1 MNTVDQRILI
11 PAPPEVVWE
20 YLSNLE
26 NNPQWQANCRA
37 VAFVS
42 TKRRGQ
48 GTRWRHTNN
57 RGRDVLIEIT
67 AWYER
72 AGYAYRIVD
81 GSPYSHNSGSI
92 RLQEIAEGTIV
103 QWTFEYEISGL
114 FSGFRNAISVR
125 RGIENDIIESLENL
139 WRQASKLKNTDSY
152 TAKSLMREAPDV
164 QSRANYQPRHPSKM
178 KQRADEIIESDT
190 DVSLQVKQ
198 EAASQTTQAEET
210 IPEQSLAEKQITTN
224 TLEQITPPET
234 PEPEPDFL
242 SELDHSREMQP
253 VVIQQSE
260 EDNEQWMRPAEFVE
274 EQDSAT
280 QPDSITTNVEPED
293 TQPYQLERLP
303 DDDVDSSTM
312 SVFELFGL
320 PKPSE
325 TQQMRAI
332 AEQAASESIS
342 TPQHQQTVK
351 TVDVTDAPVQSNS
364 VNQTKFGGGRVG
376 MRVILRRRLIKIK
389 RP

>member
-11 PAPPEVVWE
+11 PASPDVVWE

-37 VAFVS
+37 VTFVS
-42 TKRRGQ
+42 STRRGQ

-57 RGRDVLIEIT
+57 RGRDVLIEVT

-114 FSGFRNAISVR
+114 FSGFRNAVSVR
-125 RGIENDIIESLENL
+125 RGVENDIIESLENL
-139 WRQASKLKNTDSY
+139 WRQANKLKRDDSF

-164 QSRANYQPRHPSKM
+164 ESRASYQPRHPSRM
-178 KQRADEIIESDT
+178 RERMDEVIESDT
-190 DVSLQVKQ
+190 DISLQAVQDANPDPETQPAPPISSEPKVKT
-198 EAASQTTQAEET
+198 S
-210 IPEQSLAEKQITTN
+210 
-224 TLEQITPPET
+224 TLEQITPLGS

-242 SELDHSREMQP
+242 SEIDKPREMPP
-253 VVIQQSE
+253 VQVE
-260 EDNEQWMRPAEFVE
+260 TPAEDDDSDRWMRPAEFVDE
-274 EQDSAT
+274 NAPAT
-280 QPDSITTNVEPED
+280 APVASEPEE
-293 TQPYQLERLP
+293 TQPYALEPLP
-303 DDDVDSSTM
+303 DDTDSSTL
-312 SVFELFGL
+312 SVFDLFGL

-325 TQQMRAI
+325 TQQMRAVT
-332 AEQAASESIS
+332 SEET
-342 TPQHQQTVK
+342 TPPPAPTTSAPTPPRNKPVSVAVEDPQPQPTEKPQQ
-351 TVDVTDAPVQSNS
+351 S
-364 VNQTKFGGGRVG
+364 GGRIG
-376 MRVILRRRLIKIK
+376 MRIIMRRRLIKIK